1 MAFGGKVVLNIG
13 ILRED
18 CMECAYCGID
28 FNGKPFRRD
37 GEIYCS
43 KECADA
49 DSEERYGLDAEEIDD
64 YGEEVEEEDLE
75 EEF

>member
-1 MAFGGKVVLNIG
+1 
-13 ILRED
+13 
-18 CMECAYCGID
+18 MECAYCGID

-49 DSEERYGLDAEEIDD
+49 DTEERYGLDAEELDD
-64 YGEEVEEEDLE
+64 YGEDFEGEEEGE
-75 EEF
+75 ESGF

>member
-1 MAFGGKVVLNIG
+1 
-13 ILRED
+13 
-18 CMECAYCGID
+18 MECAYCGID

-49 DSEERYGLDAEEIDD
+49 DSEERFGVDAEELDD
-64 YGEEVEEEDLE
+64 YGDDIEEDDTEEEY
-75 EEF
+75 